1 MNAYDEQ
8 HRGQRELLGSY
19 ALGHLP
25 DAEATGMQ
33 AHLDGCPAC
42 RLELAELLTLVP
54 DLRGVRLSALGA
66 LDTPPAGLGSEIVAA
81 VSRERALRDRRQH
94 KDRTRRRLATGLTAA
109 AAAIAVLAVG
119 LQVGRATAPQQNLS
133 ALPSASPSTA
143 AIPMEPVQLAVGSPA
158 IAAENAVLIPH
169 TWGVE
174 MKFVASGLEAG
185 TVYRAWFV
193 GRGGERMPAGEFLG
207 VGSKSLKCNM
217 QAALL
222 RADTSR
228 FVVVDPAGRTVL
240 SADLPV

>member
-1 MNAYDEQ
+1 VNADDK
-8 HRGQRELLGSY
+8 HRRQRELLGSF
-19 ALGHLP
+19 ALGHLTA
-25 DAEATGMQ
+25 AEATGLR

-42 RLELAELLTLVP
+42 RLELAELATLVP
-54 DLRGVRLSALGA
+54 DLRGVSLRALGSI
-66 LDTPPAGLGSEIVAA
+66 DTPPAGLGTDIVAVVA
-81 VSRERALRDRRQH
+81 QERVLRDRRQR
-94 KDRTRRRLATGLTAA
+94 KDRARRRLARGLTAA

-119 LQVGRATAPQQNLS
+119 LQVGRATAPQQNVS
-133 ALPSASPSTA
+133 ALPSASPSLP
-143 AIPMEPVQLAVGSPA
+143 AIPMEPVRLAVGSSA
-158 IAAENAVLIPH
+158 ISVQNAVLIPH

-193 GRGGERMPAGEFLG
+193 GRSGERMPAGEFLG
-207 VGSKSLKCNM
+207 VGAKSLKCNM

-240 SADLPV
+240 SGDLPA